1 MAEYMYHITIAMLLL
16 DPLYL
21 SVLCG
26 FFGGGDM
33 NGIKLLLPELYAR
46 MGFGV
51 LLILN
56 AVLFW
61 KLILPTY
68 THAFQNVRKDD

>member
-1 MAEYMYHITIAMLLL
+1 MLFL
-16 DPLYL
+16 DPVYL

-33 NGIKLLLPELYAR
+33 NGIKLLFPELYAR
-46 MGFGV
+46 IGFGV

-61 KLILPTY
+61 KQILPVY
-68 THAFQNVRKDD
+68 THAFQNTDT